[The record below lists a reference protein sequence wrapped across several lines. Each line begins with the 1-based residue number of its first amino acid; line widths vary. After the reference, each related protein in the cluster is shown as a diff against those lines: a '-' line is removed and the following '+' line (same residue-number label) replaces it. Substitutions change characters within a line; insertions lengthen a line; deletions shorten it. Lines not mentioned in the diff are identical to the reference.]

1 MVVFHWILFIG
12 IIVTSVLSVVNSIK
26 SRRAT
31 AANDRGIYSAQ
42 MNIYMGIMLVLIAL
56 SQMLMYNGSTVLVIV
71 GAVFM
76 VLGLFNLFAGIRNR
90 SFYVARKQQV
100 SREVS

>member
-12 IIVTSVLSVVNSIK
+12 IVVTSGLSVIYSFK
-26 SRRAT
+26 ARRAT
-31 AANDRGIYSAQ
+31 DMDDRGLYTAH
-42 MNIYMGIMLVLIAL
+42 MNIYMGIMLLLIAL
-56 SQMLMYNGSTVLVIV
+56 IQMLMYNGSTLLVIV

-90 SFYVARKQQV
+90 SFYSARKQQV
-100 SREVS
+100 SQ

>member
-26 SRRAT
+26 SRRA
-31 AANDRGIYSAQ
+31 AAAYDRGIYTAQ

-56 SQMLMYNGSTVLVIV
+56 IQMLMYNGSTMLVIV
-71 GAVFM
+71 GAVFL

-90 SFYVARKQQV
+90 SFYVSRKQQV
-100 SREVS
+100 SKEI